1 MTVVVSCGLLGLV
14 AVSKGL
20 SVRKV
25 LFVIVLV
32 LLAAAASLASGAT
45 TNAGNGDDLVIGTGT
60 ADVIDAGNG
69 NDRAE
74 AREGND
80 VVFGGN
86 GNDELF
92 GESGSDSL
100 HGENGNDL
108 LDGGLGSDS
117 AWGGNGN
124 DHFVGGEGHDWFD
137 GDNGNDTAF
146 GGPGLDTLLADNGGA
161 DLLGGGDS
169 DVLALI
175 GSGGSPTLDGGAGR
189 DVIVASKGVI
199 RGGDGDDVLVGS
211 SSGASIDAGAGNDV
225 CYVASGVST
234 TGCEQTIQL
243 GNSNKAASLILTEAP
258 ADWTTVESDRVDVA
272 FKADDSRAVWCVAST
287 GAVADCSS
295 GSFSVTGLT
304 EGEHAIA
311 VVAFSD
317 GSKPPAIQVRR
328 FDVELPNVAPLVE
341 SAASPAADTLRVQ
354 TRALGTVHGIRAML
368 ESGRV
373 ATWQLDDPAVSVDPP
388 AGLSASIIT
397 IVDPVLGRER
407 VVRLELLADDD
418 AVLASLDVDVWI
430 NSSVQLSAASS
441 SAASTL
447 TIDGARLSIVDRIR
461 LVHAD
466 GVLDVLATD
475 AGVHLADT
483 QVEIT
488 SALLDGLHI
497 TRIEA
502 LITVGTPKV
511 VATLDVDIHVQP
523 GDQTAPEITVPDD
536 RVVEAQ
542 SASGAVVQF
551 DASAIDDADGPVVV
565 TCDPA
570 SGSTFAMGETVVSCA
585 AQDQAGNQS
594 QAMFTVQVVDTTAP
608 VLQLPDTITVDA
620 PDSLGA
626 EVEYE
631 ATAVDAVDGPRAVVC
646 VPASGSR
653 FSIGTTIVT
662 CASSDSLGNASSATF
677 LIKVR
682 DVHPPVLT
690 VPANLTIEATSRAG
704 ATATFD
710 TTAIDAVDGAVGV
723 MCSAESG
730 SMFMLGDTT
739 VTCAAT
745 DVAGN
750 ESSDSFIVRVQD
762 TTAPTLEV
770 PSVVEAS
777 AASASGATVEFEA
790 SATDL
795 VDGVVGVI
803 CTPATG
809 STFAVGVTIVAC
821 VAVDVRGNSSAATF
835 DVRVNDDGPIL
846 TFNGAIDQYVA
857 DPAGGPIYFD
867 VSSED
872 STGAAL
878 PVTCNPASG
887 SVHPVGPLEVTCTAE
902 DSAGNTSTLVREL
915 VVRYREPFAHAEST
929 ITNSLPQVWQMRH
942 RVNLPLSTLVSLS
955 TPTRMRLL
963 VADGAGGT
971 QAAVAHGLFG
981 YELPDGSVAAIDT
994 TLQARVG
1001 GGWSPRGVGYDAWLP
1016 ARYAD
1021 GLSMGLGVDIG
1032 GGRIEFAPIGTR
1044 VDAPAG
1050 QIVQSGDQLLYP
1062 AVWTDTDV
1070 LDTALGDRIAEHL
1083 IVKSADAPRE
1093 FSWNVTHPAGTS
1105 LLIDV
1110 NGAVVIEGS
1119 NGAQQVVVPRPLAS
1133 DAEGFPVG
1141 VAYDLTST
1149 TGGTRL
1155 ALTWQDQPELVIGGD
1170 PIPPITYPIAI
1181 DPPVL
1186 GPQQYPIENLTAADP
1201 PVAVTGDGAGVYNA
1215 CNAAILDLQFQGRTW
1230 KDGGRTIYR
1239 TIDVGSEASCAV
1251 GGPRDGESWVGFFGS
1266 RFQWGFSSKQKVSFT
1281 DEAGGGPTV
1290 GSRSLQSLTY
1300 TNPPD
1305 GREYE
1310 LSWMNP
1316 TKSLAFRL
1324 TALSRE
1330 SLSKYQT
1337 RAAQIYN
1344 PVAIFVDTTPPAV
1357 FFSPALWPA
1366 RISPLSRDITLSITQ
1381 GDGSGCGGA
1390 SVTLSRLSAPVST
1403 APPVPFNE
1411 CGGSTT
1417 LPAGLAPGNYSIA
1430 YTAYDRAGNVATG
1443 SKQFTIVDPMPWP
1456 RNGAN
1461 LSATAIIKTELL
1473 DDLPAGN
1480 VILSVEDGAGRITEL
1495 VNEPALDFLGE
1506 RDTTWNTLS
1515 VPNGEYTVTL
1525 RINGGP
1531 ILATRI
1537 VSVYNDILMGQQS
1550 DLSSSSITGGLTATH
1565 VNGNV
1570 TLHNVDMSISALGVD
1585 LTMDRTYNSQL
1596 PGNGTLGRANW
1607 RAGFE
1612 QELVLGDHGYVRF
1625 VDPTGTQFEYTDH
1638 GDGAFNRAPGLEA
1651 DLTRDVGGSFELRA
1665 NDGTIQR
1672 FDTQGRW
1679 AGTTTPNGNDVVVT
1693 RDLAGRVQRIADESG
1708 LDLDFV
1714 YDASGRLVSVEDPAL
1729 GSARYLYDAAGD
1741 LVTYRD
1747 MTGAEWTY
1755 TYNANNN
1762 LVAVKSPISTTP
1774 AQVVY
1779 NQDGLDE
1786 QGDPADG
1793 TVSQLIDAVGNTTH
1807 LEYDFD
1813 AATVRVP
1820 VTPPAGSPSTTP
1832 AYTYTIN
1839 ASGRRAR
1846 MVSPEPASQI
1856 TDYAYDA
1863 QLRLLSAEESNP
1875 RRNSYTYDARG
1886 NVLTETLVDL
1896 APDSGDP
1903 TRLGTLVTTY
1913 AGYNEFGQ
1921 PTSVTDPKGNTT
1933 VSTYDTRGNLET
1945 QRSPGGGTTS
1955 YEYDAVGLLVAMVD
1969 PKDRRTEYTYD
1980 THGWLTQTLNPDQST
1995 TGSTYDANG
2004 NLIAGVNENGDTVTY
2019 VRDAAGRTLSVTDE
2033 SGVITSST
2041 YDGEGN
2047 ELTSTSGT
2055 GGVTRNA
2062 YSGNGQLT
2070 TSRDPMNRLTSY
2082 AYDQYG
2088 NQTTMT
2094 NPNNRTWTYTYDAQG
2109 NQRTERD
2116 PLNNV
2121 TVHDYDRKGRLIT
2134 TTAPGN
2140 AITRSTYDH
2149 ADNLLTSTD
2158 GDGNV
2163 TRYEYYPDGSLR
2175 REINGE
2181 GDVTAYVYDPNGNT
2195 QTRTNADGTVET
2207 SVYDDAD
2214 QLNDLTSSAG
2224 IPGSFEYDLRGRQY
2238 SSTTPV
2244 GTSSTAFDAAGR
2256 EQSRTN
2262 VNNNTTAYTFDEAGR
2277 LLTQTNPDG
2286 GVVTL
2291 AYDDAGETIGAIDA
2305 RGKST
2310 GIVRDLSGRMT
2321 RMNHPDGTFT
2331 TYLYDAAGNL
2341 TEARDQ
2347 PSSNPNTG
2355 VSRFTYDAANRM
2367 LTARTETGDTYSFTY
2382 DGRGNVASQLKNFVY
2397 STTYGY
2403 TGANRLRTL
2412 TNSGQTS
2419 TFTYDDAGRLA
2430 RRVTPVGTI
2439 DYTYIDGKLAS
2450 IADSVSGTTTY
2461 NYDNFGRVSSQTE
2474 PEGTTSYTYDS
2485 VSRVRTITQPD
2496 GAVSTYGYDAV
2507 GNVTS
2512 IASATGEQSI
2522 EYDENERP
2530 ERLVNPDGEVRYTYD
2545 PQSNVTG
2552 TNAYGK
2558 PYAYE
2563 YDSRGRMASQTKPD
2577 GTTSEYE
2584 YTNSGFLSKVT
2595 HGNGDVTT
2603 YTYDNN
2609 ERLQFVTS
2617 DSGFARSYSYY
2628 SSGDLGTATN
2638 PTGPTQ
2644 GYSFY
2649 TFTNNNTG
2657 ALQNFYSDDQ
2667 DFIDQHYYQYG
2678 GVLTAQLFVRP
2689 RTNATPAEIPVAFRQ
2704 LVLSCMNPNACT
2716 DPDIAAAMIKFQ
2728 AINPVT
2734 DRASYTDIENRV
2746 AQVLWNFAPARYL
2759 NTMAPA
2765 TGRLTSRDDRIAG
2778 TTSSYAYDSA
2788 GNLANR
2794 TTRRTTTSAV
2804 LSEDEFTF
2812 DKRDRMTRYSRLP
2825 GGDVVDYAYDDQ
2837 GRLTRIIEGAATTA
2851 LRYDLDGRL
2860 VQETAGSTD
2869 ITYAYNPLGLESMTL
2884 TLAGGTTESYYYEF
2898 NTRGDVIHLVD
2909 SSGTI
2914 AATYHYDAWGNQ
2926 RTEGDPALLQ
2936 HNRFTYSARSGTI
2949 YVRPMGMY
2957 FMGIRWYDPTQQRF
2971 ISEDPAGT
2979 DPNTHANTYS
2989 YANNNPITNID
3000 ATGLTARPVRTFNH
3014 SKPTPLPESA
3024 PSYPSIAAPTV
3035 FHETPRTPVAP
3046 APTLSSSGGVV
3057 YPDKASVSV
3066 EPAVSVGRAS
3076 KVPKGHT
3083 SIGMTGGFYIC
3094 GGYAK
3099 FSKPSSVLAGASVV
3113 ALCSPDDVMTDR
3125 NEGGIYSTVW
3135 YWIRASYFVEVQTR
3149 KSNQPIW
3156 KTNASK
3162 RWDSVSEKFS
3172 CPRPANSSER
3182 CPPRIHRYD
3191 VVKLHGAVDCGEVGR
3206 DTIARVVVR
3215 VRTAE
3220 ERTQVIENQVQYV
3233 DKKTRFAEGEK
3244 EVGQFRC

>member
-1 MTVVVSCGLLGLV
+1 L
-14 AVSKGL
+14 
-20 SVRKV
+20 
-25 LFVIVLV
+25 VIVLV

-45 TNAGNGDDLVIGTGT
+45 INAGNGDDMVIGTSA

-74 AREGND
+74 AREGDD
-80 VVFGGN
+80 VVSGGN

-92 GESGSDSL
+92 GEDGYDEL
-100 HGENGNDL
+100 RGENGNDL
-108 LDGGLGSDS
+108 LDGGLGSDT

-137 GDNGNDTAF
+137 GDNGNDTAV

-161 DLLGGGDS
+161 ELLGGGDP

-199 RGGDGDDVLVGS
+199 RGSDGDDVLVGS
-211 SSGASIDAGAGNDV
+211 SSGATINAGAGDDI
-225 CYVASGVST
+225 CYVAAGVST
-234 TGCEQTIQL
+234 SGCEQTIQL
-243 GNSNKAASLILTEAP
+243 GNSNKAASLILTDAP

-272 FKADDSRAVWCVAST
+272 FEADDSRAVWCVAST
-287 GAVADCSS
+287 GAVADCST

-304 EGEHAIA
+304 EGAHAIA

-341 SAASPAADTLRVQ
+341 SASSPAADTLRVQ
-354 TRALGTVHGIRAML
+354 TRALATVHGIRAVL

-373 ATWQLDDPAVSVDPP
+373 AVWSLDDPAVSVDPL

-441 SAASTL
+441 SAASNL
-447 TIDGARLSIVDRIR
+447 TIDGAQLSIVDRIR
-461 LVHAD
+461 LVHAT

-483 QVEIT
+483 QIEIT

-502 LITVGTPKV
+502 LITAGTPKV
-511 VATLDVDIHVQP
+511 VATIDVDIHVQP

-536 RVVEAQ
+536 LVVEAQ

-551 DASAIDDADGPVVV
+551 NASAIDDVDGPIAV

-570 SGSTFAMGETVVSCA
+570 SGGMFAIGDTTVTCA
-585 AQDQAGNQS
+585 TQDQAGNQS
-594 QAMFTVQVVDTTAP
+594 QAMFTVQVMDTTAP

-626 EVEYE
+626 VVEYE
-631 ATAVDAVDGPRAVVC
+631 ASADDAVDGPRAVVC
-646 VPASGSR
+646 VPESGGR
-653 FSIGTTIVT
+653 FSVGTTIVT
-662 CASSDSLGNASSATF
+662 CASGDSLGNASSGTF

-690 VPANLTIEATSRAG
+690 VPANLTIEATSSAG

-710 TTAIDAVDGAVGV
+710 TSAVDAVDGAVGV
-723 MCSAESG
+723 TCSAASG
-730 SMFMLGDTT
+730 SVFVLGDTT
-739 VTCAAT
+739 VTCSAT

-750 ESSDSFIVRVQD
+750 ESSDSFMVRVQD
-762 TTAPTLEV
+762 TTAPTLVV
-770 PSVVEAS
+770 PTVVEAS
-777 AASASGATVEFEA
+777 AASASGATVEFET

-795 VDGVVGVI
+795 VDGVVGVN
-803 CTPATG
+803 CTPASG
-809 STFAVGVTIVAC
+809 STFSVGVTLVAC

-835 DVRVNDDGPIL
+835 EVRVNDDGPIL
-846 TFNGAIDQYVA
+846 TFNGAVDQYVA
-857 DPAGGPIYFD
+857 GAAGGPIYFD
-867 VSSED
+867 VAGED
-872 STGAAL
+872 STGAVL
-878 PVTCNPASG
+878 PVTCTPASG
-887 SVHPVGPLEVTCTAE
+887 SVHSVGPVEVTCTAE
-902 DSAGNTSTLVREL
+902 DSAGNTSTLVQEL
-915 VVRYREPFAHAEST
+915 EVRYREPFAHAEST

-955 TPTRMRLL
+955 TPTRMQLL
-963 VADGAGGT
+963 VADGQGGT

-981 YELPDGSVAAIDT
+981 YAQPDGSVAAIDT
-994 TLQARVG
+994 TLQARAA
-1001 GGWSPRGVGYDAWLP
+1001 GGWSPRGVSYDAVLP

-1021 GLSMGLGVDIG
+1021 GLSMGLGDDVG
-1032 GGRIEFAPIGTR
+1032 GGRIEFSPTGTR
-1044 VDAPAG
+1044 ADAPAG
-1050 QIVQSGDQLLYP
+1050 QVVQSGDQLLYP

-1093 FSWNVTHPAGTS
+1093 FSWNVTHPAGTT

-1119 NGAQQVVVPRPLAS
+1119 NGVQQVVVPRPLAS
-1133 DAEGFPVG
+1133 DAAGFPVG
-1141 VAYDLTST
+1141 VAYDVTTT
-1149 TGGTRL
+1149 TGGATRL
-1155 ALTWQDQPELVIGGD
+1155 ALTWQDEPELIVGGD
-1170 PIPPITYPIAI
+1170 PTPPITYPIAI

-1186 GPQQYPIENLTAADP
+1186 GPQQYPVQNFAAADP
-1201 PVAVTGDGAGVYNA
+1201 PATVTGDGAGVYNA

-1230 KDGGRTIYR
+1230 QDGGSTYYR
-1239 TIDVGSEASCAV
+1239 NINVGSEASCAV
-1251 GGPRDGESWVGFFGS
+1251 GGPQPGESWYGFFGS
-1266 RFQWGFSSKQKVSFT
+1266 RFQWGFSTKQKVSFT
-1281 DEAGGGPTV
+1281 DGVGAGPTV
-1290 GSRSLQSLTY
+1290 GSRSLANLTY

-1305 GREYE
+1305 GQE
-1310 LSWMNP
+1310 LNLAWMNP
-1316 TKSLAFRL
+1316 ADDLAFRL
-1324 TALSRE
+1324 TALSPE
-1330 SLSKYQT
+1330 PLSKLQT

-1344 PVAIFVDTTPPAV
+1344 PVAIFVDTTPPNV
-1357 FFSPALWPA
+1357 FFSPTLWPT

-1390 SVTLSRLSAPVST
+1390 SVTLSRLSAPAST

-1417 LPAGLAPGNYSIA
+1417 LPAGSAPGSYSIV
-1430 YTAYDRAGNVATG
+1430 YTAYDRAGNFATG
-1443 SKQFTIVDPMPWP
+1443 SKQFTIVDPMPSP

-1461 LSATAIIKTELL
+1461 LSAAAIIKTELV
-1473 DDLPAGN
+1473 DDLPPVNA
-1480 VILSVEDGAGRITEL
+1480 IMSVEDEAGRVTQL
-1495 VNEPALDFLGE
+1495 VDEPVLSFLGE

-1515 VPNGEYTVTL
+1515 VPNGEYTITL
-1525 RINGGP
+1525 KLSSGEA
-1531 ILATRI
+1531 LATRT
-1537 VSVYNDILMGQQS
+1537 VNVYNDTLMGQQA

-1612 QELVLGDHGYVRF
+1612 QQLVLGNHGYVRY

-1638 GDGAFNRAPGLEA
+1638 GDGTFNRAPGLEA
-1651 DLTRDVGGSFELRA
+1651 DLTRDAGGSFELRA

-1729 GSARYLYDAAGD
+1729 GTARYFYDAAGD

-1747 MTGAEWTY
+1747 VTGAEWTY
-1755 TYNANNN
+1755 TYNSNNN

-1832 AYTYTIN
+1832 AHTYTIN
-1839 ASGRRAR
+1839 AMGRRAR

-1856 TDYAYDA
+1856 TDYVYDA
-1863 QLRLLSAEESNP
+1863 QLRLLSTEENNP
-1875 RRNSYTYDARG
+1875 RRTAYTYDARG
-1886 NVLTETLVDL
+1886 NMLTESLVDL

-1921 PTSVTDPKGNTT
+1921 PAAVTDPKGNTT
-1933 VSTYDTRGNLET
+1933 VSTYDARGNLEA
-1945 QRSPGGGTTS
+1945 QQSPGGGTTS
-1955 YEYDAVGLLVAMVD
+1955 YEYDAAGLMTASVD
-1969 PKDRRTEYTYD
+1969 PNDRRAEYSYD
-1980 THGWLTQTLNPDQST
+1980 AHGWLTQTLNPDQST
-1995 TGSTYDANG
+1995 THTTYDANG
-2004 NLIAGVNENGDTVTY
+2004 NVLTTVNENDDAATY
-2019 VRDAAGRTLSVTDE
+2019 VRDAAGRTLSATDE
-2033 SGVITSST
+2033 SGIATSST

-2047 ELTSTSGT
+2047 ELTSTNGV
-2055 GGVTRNA
+2055 GGVTQNT
-2062 YSGNGQLT
+2062 YDGNGQLI

-2094 NPNNRTWTYTYDAQG
+2094 NANNRTWTSTYDAQG
-2109 NQRTERD
+2109 NLRTERD

-2134 TTAPGN
+2134 STAPGN
-2140 AITRSTYDH
+2140 AITSSTYDH

-2158 GDGNV
+2158 PDGNV
-2163 TRYEYYPDGSLR
+2163 TRYEYFPDGSIK

-2181 GDVTAYVYDPNGNT
+2181 GDVTSYTYDSNGNT

-2207 SVYDDAD
+2207 SEYDPAD
-2214 QLNDLTSSAG
+2214 QLGEFTSSAG
-2224 IPGSFEYDLRGRQY
+2224 VPNAFEYDLRGRQY

-2262 VNNNTTAYTFDEAGR
+2262 ANNHTTEYTFDESGR

-2291 AYDDAGETIGAIDA
+2291 TYDDAGETIGAIDA
-2305 RGKST
+2305 GGDAT

-2321 RMNHPDGTFT
+2321 RMNHPDGTYT

-2341 TEARDQ
+2341 TEARVQ
-2347 PSSNPNTG
+2347 PSNNPLIG
-2355 VSRFTYDAANRM
+2355 VSKFTYDAANRM
-2367 LTARTETGDTYSFTY
+2367 LTARTETGDTYTFTY
-2382 DGRGNVASQLKNFVY
+2382 DGRGNVASQVKNFTY
-2397 STTYGY
+2397 TTTYAY

-2419 TFTYDDAGRLA
+2419 TFTYDDAGRLE
-2430 RRVTPVGTI
+2430 RRATPVGTI
-2439 DYTYIDGKLAS
+2439 DYTYANGKLAT
-2450 IADSVSGTTTY
+2450 ITDTVSGTTSY
-2461 NYDNFGRVSSQTE
+2461 AYDANGRVATQSE

-2485 VSRVRTITQPD
+2485 VGRVRTITQPD

-2507 GNVTS
+2507 GNLTS
-2512 IASATGEQSI
+2512 ISSAAGEQSI

-2530 ERLVNPDGEVRYTYD
+2530 ERLVNPDGEVSYTYD
-2545 PQSNVTG
+2545 PQSNVTA

-2558 PYAYE
+2558 SYAFD
-2563 YDSRGRMASQTKPD
+2563 YDSRGRMTSQTKPD
-2577 GTTSEYE
+2577 GSTSEYE
-2584 YTNSGFLSKVT
+2584 YTNAGFLSKVT

-2603 YTYDNN
+2603 YAYDNN
-2609 ERLQFVTS
+2609 ERVRQVTS
-2617 DSGFARSYSYY
+2617 DSGFSRSYAYF
-2628 SSGDLGTATN
+2628 SSGDLGSATN

-2644 GYSFY
+2644 NYSFY
-2649 TFTNNNTG
+2649 TFANNNTG
-2657 ALQNFYSDDQ
+2657 ALLNFYSDDQ

-2689 RTNATPAEIPVAFRQ
+2689 RTTATPSEIPVAFRQ
-2704 LVLSCMNPNACT
+2704 LVLACMNPTVCT
-2716 DPDIAAAMIKFQ
+2716 DPDVAAAMIKFQ

-2778 TTSSYAYDSA
+2778 TTSTYAYDSA

-2794 TTRRTTTSAV
+2794 TTRRTTDNAV
-2804 LSEDEFTF
+2804 LTEDQFTF
-2812 DKRDRMTRYSRLP
+2812 DKRDRMTRYTRLP
-2825 GGDVVDYAYDDQ
+2825 GNDVVDYSYDDQ

-2869 ITYAYNPLGLESMTL
+2869 ITYAYNPLGLESMSL
-2884 TLAGGTTESYYYEF
+2884 TLAGGTTESFYYEF

-2936 HNRFTYSARSGTI
+2936 HNRFTYSARSGAI

-2957 FMGIRWYDPTQQRF
+2957 HMGIRWYDPTQQRF

-2979 DPNTHANTYS
+2979 DPNTHANTYA
-2989 YANNNPITNID
+2989 YANNNPITNFD
-3000 ATGLTARPVRTFNH
+3000 DTGLTARPTQSLSY
-3014 SKPTPLPESA
+3014 SKPGP
-3024 PSYPSIAAPTV
+3024 IAAPRPSIPSISLPTV
-3035 FHETPRTPVAP
+3035 IADVARTPVASISSASSLP
-3046 APTLSSSGGVV
+3046 GQADATSYRAKYAKKAASRDARVGNRETVTLPVKCIWDNILVLKREKKVRGTGLFYSCLSDVPGVTVSTSQHWFSIEVSDRATNPRPDATLARGTTGTVLGAYAPNAPLKV
-3057 YPDKASVSV
+3057 PLAAREHKCKASKRYRITV
-3066 EPAVSVGRAS
+3066 EGFLTGWIAGDPYEARV
-3076 KVPKGHT
+3076 VP
-3083 SIGMTGGFYIC
+3083 
-3094 GGYAK
+3094 
-3099 FSKPSSVLAGASVV
+3099 
-3113 ALCSPDDVMTDR
+3113 D
-3125 NEGGIYSTVW
+3125 STVW
-3135 YWIRASYFVEVQTR
+3135 R
-3149 KSNQPIW
+3149 KCE
-3156 KTNASK
+3156 A
-3162 RWDSVSEKFS
+3162 
-3172 CPRPANSSER
+3172 
-3182 CPPRIHRYD
+3182 
-3191 VVKLHGAVDCGEVGR
+3191 
-3206 DTIARVVVR
+3206 
-3215 VRTAE
+3215 
-3220 ERTQVIENQVQYV
+3220 
-3233 DKKTRFAEGEK
+3233 
-3244 EVGQFRC
+3244 